1 MSLLI
6 RKPGIL
12 TTIQDL
18 GRRGSRRFGINP
30 NGVMD
35 TIAARAINIALGN
48 DEYEAVL
55 EMHFP
60 AAEIEFTDD
69 AFLAIGGADF
79 APELDGA
86 RISNWQTVK
95 GQKDSILKFPEKIN
109 GNRAYLAVKGGFD
122 IELWLDSKSTNLA
135 AGVGGFS
142 GRALVAGDKIACTK
156 SRDGSSISIGRSL
169 LPRYSRFPTLRII
182 PGGEFDLLSAV
193 SERFLLNEMF
203 TLTKDSNRMGFR
215 LEGKPIH
222 LLHNKEL
229 VSSTTAFGTIQLLP
243 DGQMVMLMADHQ
255 TSGGYPRIGNVI
267 SADLPIAAQLGPN
280 DRVAFKF
287 VDIHEAEEIQIKL
300 EHELTLFKVA
310 CRLKQPQN

>member
-1 MSLLI
+1 MV
-6 RKPGIL
+6 
-12 TTIQDL
+12 QDL
-18 GRRGSRRFGINP
+18 GRTGSRRFGINP
-30 NGVMD
+30 SGVMD
-35 TIAARAINIALGN
+35 GAATRMINIALGN
-48 DEYEAVL
+48 DENAAVL

-69 AFLAIGGADF
+69 TFLAIGGADF
-79 APELDGA
+79 AAELDG
-86 RISNWQTVK
+86 RSVSNWQTVI
-95 GQKDSILKFPEKIN
+95 GQKGGILKFREKIN
-109 GNRAYLAVKGGFD
+109 GNRTYLAVKGGFEID
-122 IELWLDSKSTNLA
+122 SWLDSKSTNLA
-135 AGVGGFS
+135 AAVGGLS
-142 GRALVAGDKIACTK
+142 GRALIGGDKIACAN

-182 PGGEFDLLSAV
+182 PGGEFELLSAV
-193 SERFLLNEMF
+193 SERVLLNEMF

-229 VSSTTAFGTIQLLP
+229 VSSATAFGTIQLLP

-280 DRVAFKF
+280 DRVAFKV
-287 VDIHEAEEIQIKL
+287 VDIGEAEEIRMRI

-310 CRLKQPQN
+310 CRLRQHQN